1 MYPNPHGDKGTS
13 AIKVHAS
20 NDMVK
25 AGSPQRQQCLI
36 LTCVQGRGIKKG
48 HENVPLH
55 NAIFRAV
62 APRMDVIL
70 QRMEEYSP
78 DFEVVVEQIST
89 NGKHMPVLK
98 RYASKSVGV
107 H

>member
-1 MYPNPHGDKGTS
+1 MSALTS
-13 AIKVHAS
+13 
-20 NDMVK
+20 
-25 AGSPQRQQCLI
+25 
-36 LTCVQGRGIKKG
+36 
-48 HENVPLH
+48 
-55 NAIFRAV
+55 
-62 APRMDVIL
+62 DVIL
-70 QRMEEYSP
+70 QRMKEYSP